1 MRRYLEQIARVPL
14 LKPQEEVALCRQLEG
29 AREGLA
35 DALAG
40 GVSGAPAFA
49 PAAPAARYPGVVE
62 EAAARVL
69 VSSDV
74 SANHRLR
81 RRLGEVLDL
90 KRRLTEANLRLV
102 VSIAA
107 RYRHGSLSLPD
118 LVQEGNIGLMRA
130 VDRFD
135 YRRGF
140 KFSTYA
146 TWWIRQAITRA
157 MADTGRTVRLP
168 VHVVDALNRLAKA
181 ERSLAAE
188 LDRPPTIEELAG
200 RTGATPETV
209 AQLAQRGA
217 PITSID
223 APIAENAVFADLLS
237 DNHAS
242 PEAHAVA
249 GSTRRHVRRL
259 LDSLTERE
267 RTVLQLRFGFA
278 TGEEHSLQE
287 TADRIGLSRERVRQI
302 ERIALARLRRRGSRR
317 STRLKAA

>member
-14 LKPQEEVALCRQLEG
+14 LKPHQEVALCRQLEG
-29 AREGLA
+29 AREALA
-35 DALAG
+35 DALARG
-40 GVSGAPAFA
+40 ASGAQRSEPVS
-49 PAAPAARYPGVVE
+49 PAARYPGAVE
-62 EAAARVL
+62 EAAARIIA
-69 VSSDV
+69 SSNVPSD
-74 SANHRLR
+74 HRLR
-81 RRLGEVLDL
+81 RRLGEVLEL

-107 RYRHGSLSLPD
+107 RYRHGNLSLPD

-130 VDRFD
+130 ADRFD

-168 VHVVDALNRLAKA
+168 VHVVEALNRLAKA

-188 LDRPPTIEELAG
+188 LDRPPTLEELAG

-217 PITSID
+217 PITSLD
-223 APIAENAVFADLLS
+223 APIAENASFADLLS
-237 DNHAS
+237 DTSAS

-249 GSTRRHVRRL
+249 GSTRQHVRRL

-278 TGEEHSLQE
+278 TGREHSLQE

-302 ERIALARLRRRGSRR
+302 ERIALARLRRRGSRP